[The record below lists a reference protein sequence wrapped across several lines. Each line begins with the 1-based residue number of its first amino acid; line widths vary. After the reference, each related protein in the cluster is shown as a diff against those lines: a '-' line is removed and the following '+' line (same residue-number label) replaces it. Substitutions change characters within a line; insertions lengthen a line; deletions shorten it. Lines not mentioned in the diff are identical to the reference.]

1 MAVKRRP
8 GDFFKGFADSF
19 LPMYQFMQENRRADE
34 RLDLEKE
41 GAERIKRRDV
51 MSDAT
56 SQGQSLAN
64 RWATDPQFE
73 ATVQSL
79 AALHPEIPIEDI
91 RSSVMSNKPSLTQ
104 RRSAGQDRTTAWTD
118 PSTYESTLTGF
129 GMPERL
135 FESLPGKVPTAEQ
148 PTPFLH
154 PTLGALS
161 DIQPEYPYKAT
172 PAGDIT
178 RALADAPGT
187 FEGSREGQLYS
198 ELQAGRKGAL
208 EQEFKAQAGWKLEAA
223 ADAQRQ
229 TARIS
234 NEMEN
239 ELSPDLIERSI
250 DQSTQLLNAME
261 PLEAAAELARKKAL
275 LFAGVES
282 DISKMQDPRWLAAV
296 KALDVQE
303 MLITKEPVLSPLLDP
318 ETNTVSWQVLTYDQD
333 PTSPTHGQA
342 VIRTP
347 EQVYG
352 EDIAAN
358 LKGKIPYSPYLF
370 ESMNDPWTKM
380 ILENFTAGELANP
393 AAAGAR
399 LAAEHPTEVA
409 SAEEGT
415 ALVERALQSQAGPVP
430 TGDGGSPE
438 EIERQLA
445 GDDDLSFDTPFNPKT
460 SLAPD
465 GSVRYDIDP
474 ALGATALSRD
484 PSGIGGGGAEWGVG
498 GEVRSLSPQQAEG
511 FYINEADRGIAT
523 ATKALES
530 HQAVIERLR
539 ANEGN
544 APEEVVREFLKEA
557 FTEQETLA
565 AMVRAANQH
574 RRDVSAHFGGQ
585 AQPERGPAP
594 VLFPSLRGIEVPSD
608 YGTEK
613 VSAMHYPEWIRLNPD
628 KANTPEARAM
638 KRAWDELQT
647 QGIR

>member
-1 MAVKRRP
+1 MAVKRRA
-8 GDFFKGFADSF
+8 GDFFSGFADAF
-19 LPMYQFMQENRRADE
+19 LPMYQFMQENKRADE
-34 RLDLEKE
+34 RLQLQKE
-41 GAERIKRRDV
+41 GAERQERRDV
-51 MSDAT
+51 MGDAA

-64 RWATDPQFE
+64 RWATDQQFE
-73 ATVQSL
+73 AKVQSL

-91 RSSVMSNKPSLTQ
+91 RSSVMSDMPSRTQ

-118 PSTYESTLTGF
+118 PETYQSILKGV
-129 GMPERL
+129 GMPEHL
-135 FESLPGKVPTAEQ
+135 LESLPGKVPTAEQ
-148 PTPFLH
+148 PAPFLD
-154 PTLGALS
+154 PNLGLLAG
-161 DIQPEYPYKAT
+161 QQTEYPFKAT

-198 ELQAGRKGAL
+198 ELQAGRQGAL
-208 EQEFKAQAGWKLEAA
+208 EREYKAQAGWELEAE

-239 ELSPDLIERSI
+239 ELSQDFIDRSI
-250 DQSTQLLNAME
+250 DQATQLLEAMD
-261 PLEAAAELARKKAL
+261 PLEAKAELERQKSL
-275 LFAGVES
+275 LHAQVES
-282 DISKMQDPRWLAAV
+282 DISKASDPRWLAAM

-358 LKGKIPYSPYLF
+358 LKGKLPYSPYLF
-370 ESMNDPWTKM
+370 ESMNDPWTKL
-380 ILENFTAGELANP
+380 ILENFTAAELTDP
-393 AAAGAR
+393 EAAGAR

-415 ALVERALQSQAGPVP
+415 ALVNKALQLQTGPVP
-430 TGDGGSPE
+430 TGDGGSAE
-438 EIERQLA
+438 EIEAVLA
-445 GDDDLSFDTPFNPKT
+445 GDADLMLDTPFNPKT

-474 ALGATALSRD
+474 ALGATALARD
-484 PSGIGGGGAEWGVG
+484 PSGIGGGGAEYGVG
-498 GEVRSLSPQQAEG
+498 GEVRSVTPQQAEG
-511 FYINEADRGIAT
+511 FYVNEADRGIAT
-523 ATKALES
+523 ATEALES

-557 FTEQETLA
+557 LTEQETLA

-574 RRDVSAHFGGQ
+574 RREVSAHFGGQ

-608 YGTEK
+608 YGTET
-613 VSAMHYPEWIRLNPD
+613 VSEMHYPEWLRLNPD
-628 KANTPEARAM
+628 KANTPEALAM
-638 KRAWDELQT
+638 KRAWDELQR